1 MTATSASVAEN
12 MAEMER
18 LNEEAAHLH
27 IWMRT
32 RANSPL
38 QQPWHV
44 TEALAPPKVAPNALP
59 AGRRAVPCLWKWSDI
74 SHYLE
79 KVAALCSIEQ
89 TDRQQ
94 LQLLNPGF
102 GGELRIANS
111 IRVAISIY
119 KPGDVAPIHQHSPNA
134 SRTILSDSG
143 GYSLVEGERCPA
155 QRGDLIFTPNG
166 TWHGHGNDDAQPV
179 VWMDVLD
186 WPLLDFL
193 GLIWIDEHYAQAK
206 VPSTVPAGFSRT
218 FYGAGGIAPS
228 FEPFA
233 RGRGTNTS
241 PYFHYRGSDITSA
254 LAAMR
259 EFPGDPHRGRGVEF
273 VNPLTHGHPFPTF
286 AYGAQL
292 LRGGESTRSFRQT
305 ASTLFCVLA
314 GKGHTEVNGQ
324 RFEWGPNDVFV
335 VPNSLWYSHV
345 NTSLAEDAVLYT
357 VSDRPLIEN
366 IGQYYAQGR
375 TPDNA
380 VTELNN
386 RQ

>member
-1 MTATSASVAEN
+1 MTVTSASVKEN

-44 TEALAPPKVAPNALP
+44 TDNAAPPKIAPNALP
-59 AGRRAVPCLWKWSDI
+59 AGRRAVPFLWKWRDI
-74 SHYLE
+74 EHYLT
-79 KVAALCSIEQ
+79 KVAELCSIEQ

-119 KPGDVAPIHQHSPNA
+119 KPGDTAPIHQHSPNA
-134 SRTILSDSG
+134 SRTILSESG

-155 QRGDLIFTPNG
+155 ERGDLIFTPNG
-166 TWHGHGNDDAQPV
+166 TWHGHGNDDAEPV
-179 VWMDVLD
+179 IWMDVLD

-193 GLIWIDEHYAQAK
+193 GLIWIREDYAEAAH
-206 VPSTVPAGFSRT
+206 VPDVPAGFSRT
-218 FYGAGGIAPS
+218 FYGAGGISPT
-228 FEPFA
+228 FEPFE
-233 RGRGTNTS
+233 RGSGINTS
-241 PYFHYRGSDITSA
+241 PYFQYRGVDILHT

-259 EFPGDPHRGRGVEF
+259 DYPGDAHRGRGVEF
-273 VNPLTHGHPFPTF
+273 VNPLTHAHPFPAF

-292 LRGGESTRSFRQT
+292 LRGGESTAAFRQT
-305 ASTLFCVLA
+305 ASTLFCVL
-314 GKGHTEVNGQ
+314 GGSGYTEVNGQ
-324 RFEWGPNDVFV
+324 RFEWGRNDVFV
-335 VPNSLWYSHV
+335 VPNSLWYHHV
-345 NTSLAEDAVLYT
+345 NTSLTEDAVLYT
-357 VSDRPLIEN
+357 VSDCPLVEM

-375 TPDNA
+375 TADKTVIA
-380 VTELNN
+380 L
-386 RQ
+386 R

>member
-1 MTATSASVAEN
+1 
-12 MAEMER
+12 
-18 LNEEAAHLH
+18 
-27 IWMRT
+27 
-32 RANSPL
+32 
-38 QQPWHV
+38 
-44 TEALAPPKVAPNALP
+44 
-59 AGRRAVPCLWKWSDI
+59 VPFLWKWSDI
-74 SHYLE
+74 SHYLA
-79 KVAALCSIEQ
+79 KVAELCSIEQ

-94 LQLLNPGF
+94 LQLTNPGF

-155 QRGDLIFTPNG
+155 ERGDLIFTPNG
-166 TWHGHGNDDAQPV
+166 TWHGHGNDDAEPV
-179 VWMDVLD
+179 IWMDVLD

-193 GLIWIDEHYAQAK
+193 GLIWIDEHFAK
-206 VPSTVPAGFSRT
+206 ANVPTAPAGFSRT

-314 GKGHTEVNGQ
+314 GNGYTEVNGQ

-335 VPNSLWYSHV
+335 VPNSLWYNHV

-386 RQ
+386 RP